1 MSFSLRLKIMER
13 YRMWRG
19 AYEGALDIF
28 GILVFENFVFCV
40 EMNLWG

>member
-1 MSFSLRLKIMER
+1 
-13 YRMWRG
+13 MWRG

-40 EMNLWG
+40 EMNLWGLCRKFETFSFDFFI